1 MIHPTP
7 KSLRERAQ
15 HFLAQTE
22 ATPEQAQVAALDELV
37 VVGYEIAALLAELLE
52 GPKKKKGLLRR

>member
-1 MIHPTP
+1 VSHPTP

-15 HFLAQTE
+15 QFKGQTE

-52 GPKKKKGLLRR
+52 GQKKKKGFLRK

>member
-1 MIHPTP
+1 MSHPTA
-7 KSLRERAQ
+7 KSLRERGQ
-15 HFLAQTE
+15 QFKGQTE

-52 GPKKKKGLLRR
+52 GQKKKKGFLRK